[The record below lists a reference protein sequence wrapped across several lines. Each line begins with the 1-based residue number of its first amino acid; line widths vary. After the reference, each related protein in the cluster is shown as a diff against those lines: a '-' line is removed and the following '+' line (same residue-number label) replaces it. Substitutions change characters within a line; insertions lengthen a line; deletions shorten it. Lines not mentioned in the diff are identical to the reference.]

1 MGQTWQRGEAG
12 REVWGCREGIC
23 LWTHGE
29 GILCESP
36 GMRRFEVLPSGALA
50 SCGGL
55 RLPKALRDPAGR
67 WWEAVRQTRRLELLW
82 TAPFHVAGFGGCVLG
97 EASLLQMPSVSARR
111 LLWLNTHKAPSS
123 RGRLYELASSLASS
137 LRAASTDPVVAAGD
151 CGWAATSFSGPVG
164 TEGSPSMSASFLVW
178 SSLSPTGSSAA
189 AAGTYLPKSGTILD
203 PRRLV
208 FLAIC
213 ACGQGLTGS
222 KRQGAR
228 VHRGC

>member
-1 MGQTWQRGEAG
+1 
-12 REVWGCREGIC
+12 
-23 LWTHGE
+23 
-29 GILCESP
+29 
-36 GMRRFEVLPSGALA
+36 
-50 SCGGL
+50 
-55 RLPKALRDPAGR
+55 
-67 WWEAVRQTRRLELLW
+67 
-82 TAPFHVAGFGGCVLG
+82 
-97 EASLLQMPSVSARR
+97 
-111 LLWLNTHKAPSS
+111 
-123 RGRLYELASSLASS
+123 
-137 LRAASTDPVVAAGD
+137 
-151 CGWAATSFSGPVG
+151 VG